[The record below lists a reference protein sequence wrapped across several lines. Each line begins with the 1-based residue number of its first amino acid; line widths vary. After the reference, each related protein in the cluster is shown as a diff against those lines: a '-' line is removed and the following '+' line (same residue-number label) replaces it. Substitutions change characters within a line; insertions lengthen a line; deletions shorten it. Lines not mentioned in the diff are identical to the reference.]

1 KVLVGDIGGSN
12 ARFAVADPDSLR
24 LEHFRALPSRQFASL
39 QEAVRRYLYETGIRV
54 TTASFAIAAPLA
66 EETIR
71 MTNLPWSFTREELR
85 EACGFSR
92 LELSNDFA
100 ALARAV
106 PHLEPQDLHR
116 IGGGDPDPEGTKIV
130 LGPGTGLGLAG
141 IVKTDL
147 GWL

>member
-1 KVLVGDIGGSN
+1 
-12 ARFAVADPDSLR
+12 
-24 LEHFRALPSRQFASL
+24 
-39 QEAVRRYLYETGIRV
+39 
-54 TTASFAIAAPLA
+54 
-66 EETIR
+66 
-71 MTNLPWSFTREELR
+71 NLPWSFTREELR

-147 GWL
+147 GWLPVPGEAGHISLPVRNALELAIRDRVAKGEEHVSVEDLLSGPGLA